1 MRHAFKNFLF
11 IVLTYTSCLAV
22 VCADECKGTVYLTF
36 DTSNMAQAE
45 EIART
50 LNTEWVKA
58 TFFIANEKTV
68 RGDYALGA
76 GWADFWRARVAEGHA
91 FGIHTWDHL
100 YLRRAGAPPSRPYA
114 GRRIAVTR
122 YTSAGAKPDLS
133 TMNFPAILILTPH
146 CD

>member
-36 DTSNMAQAE
+36 DTGNMAQAE
-45 EIART
+45 EIGRT

-68 RGDYALGA
+68 RGDYALDA

-91 FGIHTWDHL
+91 FGNHTWDHL
-100 YLRRAGAPPSRPYA
+100 YLRRDLNEHEVLVAASNGP
-114 GRRIAVTR
+114 AVR
-122 YTSAGAKPDLS
+122 SARFLFAAQP
-133 TMNFPAILILTPH
+133 
-146 CD
+146 C